1 MLKYFLIARALSTT
15 PRCAY
20 HRLVAYIRNSSV
32 TIAPALQS
40 ATHGRWAVSAL
51 FFANGMS
58 TGAWAPQI
66 PLLLPRHDITESTLG
81 LLILFFGVGA
91 VGAMLGAGR
100 LIATYGSRKIARTFA
115 LLMVPCLPLVA
126 LSPSLPLL
134 ALTLVLFGG
143 FLGCMDV
150 AMNAN
155 AVAVEARLGRAVMS
169 SFHGFWSLGGFFGAG
184 AIGWL
189 VAQTSALTGALVAA
203 SVVLGLIVLAM
214 PFVIDDEIR
223 KSATDDTPH
232 DALIPRD
239 LGLLLLGMIALFSM
253 VPEGAVMD
261 WAAIYL
267 QKEMGAA
274 QATSTLAFAL
284 FSAAMA
290 AVRFAGDAVRNRFGA
305 VRTLRGSALLA
316 ALGLA
321 FALIAPTAPLAIAG
335 FAFAGIGVA
344 NMIPVIFSA
353 AGNYPGLAPGTAIA
367 FVTMLGYSGI
377 LVAPFSIGYVAEHFG
392 FRATF
397 GGLIVLVCV
406 VAVMANRARHAE
418 RG

>member
-1 MLKYFLIARALSTT
+1 M
-15 PRCAY
+15 
-20 HRLVAYIRNSSV
+20 
-32 TIAPALQS
+32 TIAPHMLMTS
-40 ATHGRWAVSAL
+40 ARKGSWAVSAL

-66 PLLLPRHDITESTLG
+66 PLLLPRHQITESTLG

-100 LIATYGSRKIARTFA
+100 LIATYGSRSIARAFA
-115 LLMVPCLPLVA
+115 LALVPCLPLVVLA
-126 LSPSLPLL
+126 PNLPIL

-143 FLGCMDV
+143 FLGTMDV

-189 VAQTSALTGALVAA
+189 VARTDALTGALAA
-203 SVVLGLIVLAM
+203 ATICLTLILLAT
-214 PFVIDDEIR
+214 PFIIEDDNR
-223 KSATDDTPH
+223 KAATDATPH

-239 LGLLLLGMIALFSM
+239 LGLILLGMIALFSM

-267 QKEMGAA
+267 QKEMGAT
-274 QATSTLAFAL
+274 QAASTLAFAF

-290 AVRFAGDAVRNRFGA
+290 TVRFAGDAVRNRFGA
-305 VRTLRGSALLA
+305 VRTLRGSAVIA
-316 ALGLA
+316 AFGLGL
-321 FALIAPTAPLAIAG
+321 ALIAPTAPLAIAG
-335 FAFAGIGVA
+335 FAFAGVGVA

-377 LVAPFSIGYVAEHFG
+377 LVAPFSIGYFAEHFG
-392 FRATF
+392 FRITF
-397 GGLIVLVCV
+397 GGLIALLCI
-406 VAVMANRARHAE
+406 VAVMARRASHAE
-418 RG
+418 RA

>member
-1 MLKYFLIARALSTT
+1 M
-15 PRCAY
+15 
-20 HRLVAYIRNSSV
+20 
-32 TIAPALQS
+32 TIAPHMLMTS
-40 ATHGRWAVSAL
+40 ARKGRWAVSAL

-66 PLLLPRHDITESTLG
+66 PLLLPRHQITESTLG

-100 LIATYGSRKIARTFA
+100 LIATYGSRSIARAFA
-115 LLMVPCLPLVA
+115 LALVPCLPLVVLA
-126 LSPSLPLL
+126 PNLPIL

-143 FLGCMDV
+143 FLGTMDV

-189 VAQTSALTGALVAA
+189 VARTDALTGALAA
-203 SVVLGLIVLAM
+203 ATICLTLILLAT
-214 PFVIDDEIR
+214 PFIIEDDNR
-223 KSATDDTPH
+223 KAATDATPH

-239 LGLLLLGMIALFSM
+239 LGLILLGMIALFSM

-267 QKEMGAA
+267 QKEMGAT
-274 QATSTLAFAL
+274 QAASTLAFAF

-290 AVRFAGDAVRNRFGA
+290 TVRFAGDAVRNRFGA
-305 VRTLRGSALLA
+305 VRTLRGSAVIA
-316 ALGLA
+316 AFGLGL
-321 FALIAPTAPLAIAG
+321 ALIAPTAPLAIAG
-335 FAFAGIGVA
+335 FAFAGVGVA

-377 LVAPFSIGYVAEHFG
+377 LVAPFSIGYFAEHFG
-392 FRATF
+392 FRITF
-397 GGLIVLVCV
+397 GGLIALLCI
-406 VAVMANRARHAE
+406 VAVMARRASHAE
-418 RG
+418 RA

>member
-1 MLKYFLIARALSTT
+1 MTAFPQIDR
-15 PRCAY
+15 
-20 HRLVAYIRNSSV
+20 VAQN
-32 TIAPALQS
+32 
-40 ATHGRWAVSAL
+40 GRWAVSAL

-66 PLLLPRHDITESTLG
+66 PLLLPRHLITESTLG
-81 LLILFFGVGA
+81 LLILFFGIGA

-100 LIATYGSRKIARTFA
+100 LIATYGSRTIARAFA
-115 LLMVPCLPLVA
+115 LALVPCLPLVVLA
-126 LSPSLPLL
+126 PNLPML
-134 ALTLVLFGG
+134 ALTLTLFGG
-143 FLGCMDV
+143 FLGTMDV

-189 VAQTSALTGALVAA
+189 VAQTDALTGALATA
-203 SVVLGLIVLAM
+203 TICLTLILLAM
-214 PFVIDDEIR
+214 PFVIEDDSR
-223 KSATDDTPH
+223 KATTDTTPH

-239 LGLLLLGMIALFSM
+239 LGLILLGMIALFSM

-267 QKEMGAA
+267 QKEMGAS
-274 QATSTLAFAL
+274 QATSTLAFAF

-290 AVRFAGDAVRNRFGA
+290 TVRFAGDAVRNRFGA
-305 VRTLRGSALLA
+305 VRTLRGSALIA
-316 ALGLA
+316 AFGLGL
-321 FALIAPTAPLAIAG
+321 ALIAPTAPLAIAG

-353 AGNYPGLAPGTAIA
+353 AGNYPGLAPGSAIA

-377 LVAPFSIGYVAEHFG
+377 LVAPFSIGYIAEHFG
-392 FRATF
+392 FRSTF
-397 GGLIVLVCV
+397 GGLIVLLCI
-406 VAVMANRARHAE
+406 VAVMARRASHAE

>member
-1 MLKYFLIARALSTT
+1 MITATTLPSAL
-15 PRCAY
+15 R
-20 HRLVAYIRNSSV
+20 
-32 TIAPALQS
+32 
-40 ATHGRWAVSAL
+40 GRWAVSAL
-51 FFANGMS
+51 FFANGMT

-66 PLLLPRHDITESTLG
+66 PLLLPRHQITESTLG
-81 LLILFFGVGA
+81 LLILFFGLGA
-91 VGAMLGAGR
+91 VGAMTGAGR
-100 LIATYGSRKIARTFA
+100 LIATFGSRSVVRVFA
-115 LLMVPCLPLVA
+115 LLLVPCLPLVVLA
-126 LSPSLPLL
+126 PSLPLL

-184 AIGWL
+184 ALGWL
-189 VAQTSALTGALVAA
+189 VAQSSALTGALVSA
-203 SVVLGLIVLAM
+203 SLVLAIVLVAM
-214 PFVIDDEIR
+214 PMVIEDDSR

-239 LGLLLLGMIALFSM
+239 LGLLALGMIALFSM

-267 QKEMGAA
+267 QKEMSAT
-274 QATSTLAFAL
+274 QATSTLAFAF

-290 AVRFAGDAVRNRFGA
+290 TVRFAGDAVRNRFGA
-305 VRTLRGSALLA
+305 VRTLRASAIIAACGLA
-316 ALGLA
+316 A
-321 FALIAPTAPLAIAG
+321 ALVAPTTPLAIAG

-377 LVAPFSIGYVAEHFG
+377 LVAPFSIGYIAEHFG
-392 FRATF
+392 FRVTF
-397 GGLIVLVCV
+397 GGLIVLLFV
-406 VAVMANRARHAE
+406 VALLANRARHAE

>member
-1 MLKYFLIARALSTT
+1 MTAFPQIDR
-15 PRCAY
+15 
-20 HRLVAYIRNSSV
+20 VAQN
-32 TIAPALQS
+32 
-40 ATHGRWAVSAL
+40 GRWAVSAL

-66 PLLLPRHDITESTLG
+66 PLLLPRHLITESTLG
-81 LLILFFGVGA
+81 LLILFFGIGA

-100 LIATYGSRKIARTFA
+100 LIATYGSRTIARAFA
-115 LLMVPCLPLVA
+115 LALVPCLPLVVLA
-126 LSPSLPLL
+126 PNLPML
-134 ALTLVLFGG
+134 ALTLTLFGG
-143 FLGCMDV
+143 FLGTMDV

-189 VAQTSALTGALVAA
+189 VAQTDALTGALATA
-203 SVVLGLIVLAM
+203 TICLTLILLAM
-214 PFVIDDEIR
+214 PFVIEDDSR
-223 KSATDDTPH
+223 KATTDTTPH

-239 LGLLLLGMIALFSM
+239 LGLILLGMIALFSM

-267 QKEMGAA
+267 QKEMGAS
-274 QATSTLAFAL
+274 QATSTLAFAF

-290 AVRFAGDAVRNRFGA
+290 TVRFAGDAVRNRFGA
-305 VRTLRGSALLA
+305 VRTLRGSALIA
-316 ALGLA
+316 AFGLGL
-321 FALIAPTAPLAIAG
+321 ALIAPTAPLAIAG

-353 AGNYPGLAPGTAIA
+353 AGNYPGLAPGSAIA

-377 LVAPFSIGYVAEHFG
+377 LVAPFSIGYIAEQFG
-392 FRATF
+392 FRSTF
-397 GGLIVLVCV
+397 GGLIVLLCI
-406 VAVMANRARHAE
+406 VAVMARRASHAE

>member
-1 MLKYFLIARALSTT
+1 VT
-15 PRCAY
+15 PTLA
-20 HRLVAYIRNSSV
+20 V
-32 TIAPALQS
+32 QS
-40 ATHGRWAVSAL
+40 AIRGRWAVSAL
-51 FFANGMS
+51 FFANGMT

-66 PLLLPRHDITESTLG
+66 PLLLPRHQITESTLG
-81 LLILFFGVGA
+81 ILILFFGLGA

-100 LIATYGSRKIARTFA
+100 LIATFGSRSVARAFA
-115 LLMVPCLPLVA
+115 LALVPCLPIIVLA
-126 LSPSLPLL
+126 PNLPLL
-134 ALTLVLFGG
+134 ALVMMLFGG
-143 FLGCMDV
+143 FLGSMDV

-189 VAQTSALTGALVAA
+189 VAQNGALTGALAA
-203 SVVLGLIVLAM
+203 ATITLMLIMLAM
-214 PFVIDDEIR
+214 PHVIEDDSR
-223 KSATDDTPH
+223 KAATDDTPH

-239 LGLLLLGMIALFSM
+239 LGLILLGMIALFSM

-267 QKEMGAA
+267 QKEMGAT
-274 QATSTLAFAL
+274 QATSTLAFAF

-290 AVRFAGDAVRNRFGA
+290 TIRFAGDAVRNRFGA
-305 VRTLRGSALLA
+305 VRTLRGSAIIA
-316 ALGLA
+316 AIGLA
-321 FALIAPTAPLAIAG
+321 GALVAPTAPLAIAG

-392 FRATF
+392 FRSTF
-397 GGLIVLVCV
+397 GGLIVLLCV
-406 VAVMANRARHAE
+406 VAIMANRARHAE
-418 RG
+418 RR

>member
-1 MLKYFLIARALSTT
+1 MT
-15 PRCAY
+15 
-20 HRLVAYIRNSSV
+20 
-32 TIAPALQS
+32 PALAMQS
-40 ATHGRWAVSAL
+40 ATKGRWAVSAF
-51 FFANGMS
+51 FFANGMT

-66 PLLLPRHDITESTLG
+66 PLLLPRHQITESTLG
-81 LLILFFGVGA
+81 LLILFFGIGA

-100 LIATYGSRKIARTFA
+100 LIATFGSRRVARAFA
-115 LLMVPCLPLVA
+115 LALVPCLPLVV
-126 LSPSLPLL
+126 L
-134 ALTLVLFGG
+134 APTLTLLGLTLMLFGG
-143 FLGCMDV
+143 FLGSMDV

-155 AVAVEARLGRAVMS
+155 AVAVEARLGRAAMS

-189 VAQTSALTGALVAA
+189 VAQTDALTGALVAA
-203 SVVLGLIVLAM
+203 ALALVLILLAA
-214 PFVIDDEIR
+214 PFVIEDDSA
-223 KSATDDTPH
+223 KAATDATPH

-239 LGLLLLGMIALFSM
+239 LGLILLGMIALFSM

-267 QKEMGAA
+267 QKEMAA
-274 QATSTLAFAL
+274 TQATSTLAFAF
-284 FSAAMA
+284 FSGAMA
-290 AVRFAGDAVRNRFGA
+290 IVRFAGDAVRNQFGA
-305 VRTLRGSALLA
+305 VCTLRGSAMIA
-316 ALGLA
+316 AAGLGV
-321 FALIAPTAPLAIAG
+321 ALVAPTPPWAIAG

-377 LVAPFSIGYVAEHFG
+377 LVAPFSIGYIAEHFG
-392 FRATF
+392 FRVTF
-397 GGLIVLVCV
+397 GGLIVLLGI
-406 VAVMANRARHAE
+406 VAIMASRARHAE